1 MPLGHDKTDVTA
13 VQATGDEQIAERV
26 RAGDAGALGELF
38 VRDGPAVFR
47 YAFRRTADRAEAED
61 VLSIVFLEL
70 WRTRERMIAP
80 NGRALPWLLGIARN
94 VLARERADRQ
104 RHALI
109 LQELRRHAPELDDD
123 DPTDRL
129 EVEERMR
136 RVRGAL
142 AMLGRRERE
151 VIELCVWAGLSSQE
165 AAVALGI
172 SPVAVRL
179 RLSRARRRLAK
190 LVPAT
195 SQSVHE
201 PTGGDFVG

>member
-1 MPLGHDKTDVTA
+1 MPVGRDSTDVTA
-13 VQATGDEQIAERV
+13 VQATGDEDIAERV
-26 RAGDAGALGELF
+26 RAGDTSALGELF

-104 RHALI
+104 RHAHV
-109 LQELRRHAPELDDD
+109 LQELRNHSTGIDDE
-123 DPTDRL
+123 DPADRI
-129 EVEERMR
+129 EAEESMR
-136 RVRGAL
+136 RVLAAL
-142 AMLGRRERE
+142 AVLGRRERE

-190 LVPAT
+190 LVPA
-195 SQSVHE
+195 
-201 PTGGDFVG
+201 PTQPVPRSRGGDLVG

>member
-1 MPLGHDKTDVTA
+1 MPPGRDNTDVTA

-109 LQELRRHAPELDDD
+109 LQELRRHAPELEDD
-123 DPTDRL
+123 DPTSRL
-129 EVEERMR
+129 EAEERMR
-136 RVRGAL
+136 RVRAAL

-172 SPVAVRL
+172 SAVAVRL

-195 SQSVHE
+195 SQSVPK

>member
-1 MPLGHDKTDVTA
+1 VTA

-38 VRDGPAVFR
+38 VRHGPAVFR

-129 EVEERMR
+129 EAEERMR
-136 RVRGAL
+136 RVRRAL

-172 SPVAVRL
+172 SAVAVRL

-195 SQSVHE
+195 RQSVHE

>member
-1 MPLGHDKTDVTA
+1 MTA
-13 VQATGDEQIAERV
+13 VNATGDEEIAERV
-26 RAGDAGALGELF
+26 RAGDAGAFRELF

-104 RHALI
+104 RHARI
-109 LQELRRHAPELDDD
+109 VEELRRHARQLEDD
-123 DPTDRL
+123 DPTNRL
-129 EVEERMR
+129 EAEERMR

-142 AMLGRRERE
+142 AMLGERERE
-151 VIELCVWAGLSSQE
+151 VIELCAWAGLSSQE

-190 LVPAT
+190 LVPVT
-195 SQSVHE
+195 TRSVPE
-201 PTGGDFVG
+201 TRGGDFVG

>member
-1 MPLGHDKTDVTA
+1 MTA

-26 RAGDAGALGELF
+26 RAGDADALRELF

-61 VLSIVFLEL
+61 VLSTVFLEL

-80 NGRALPWLLGIARN
+80 KGRALPWLLGIARN
-94 VLARERADRQ
+94 VLAREWADRQ

-109 LQELRRHAPELDDD
+109 LQELRRHAPPELDDD

-129 EVEERMR
+129 EAEERMR

-142 AMLGRRERE
+142 AMLGGRERE

-165 AAVALGI
+165 AALALGI
-172 SPVAVRL
+172 SSVAVRL

-190 LVPAT
+190 LVPLMT
-195 SQSVHE
+195 QSVPE
-201 PTGGDFVG
+201 PRGDELVG

>member
-1 MPLGHDKTDVTA
+1 MPLGRDNTGVTA
-13 VQATGDEQIAERV
+13 VQATRDEQIAERV
-26 RAGDAGALGELF
+26 RADDADALAELF

-80 NGRALPWLLGIARN
+80 KGRALPWLLGIARN

-104 RHALI
+104 RHALL
-109 LQELRRHAPELDDD
+109 LQELRRNAPGLDDD

-129 EVEERMR
+129 EAEERMR

-142 AMLGRRERE
+142 AILGRRERE
-151 VIELCVWAGLSSQE
+151 VIELCVWAGLSSEE

-179 RLSRARRRLAK
+179 RLSRARRRLAT
-190 LVPAT
+190 LVAAT
-195 SQSVHE
+195 RQSVPE
-201 PTGGDFVG
+201 STGGDLVG

>member
-1 MPLGHDKTDVTA
+1 MPLGRDRTNVTA

-26 RAGDAGALGELF
+26 RAGDADALRELF

-61 VLSIVFLEL
+61 VLSTVFLEL

-80 NGRALPWLLGIARN
+80 KGRALPWLLGIARN

-104 RHALI
+104 RHGLI

-129 EVEERMR
+129 EAEERMR

-142 AMLGRRERE
+142 AMLGGRERE

-190 LVPAT
+190 LVPLMT
-195 SQSVHE
+195 QSVPE
-201 PTGGDFVG
+201 PRGDEFVR